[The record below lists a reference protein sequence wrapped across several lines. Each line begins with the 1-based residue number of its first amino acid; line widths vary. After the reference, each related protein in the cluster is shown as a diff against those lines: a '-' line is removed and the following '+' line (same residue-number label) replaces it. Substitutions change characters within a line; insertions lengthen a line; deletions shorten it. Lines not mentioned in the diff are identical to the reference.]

1 MLHHF
6 GGFAFPFFIIRY
18 YFLLFYLNKKYR
30 SKGGPSGWTCELL
43 LPLLGYVVC
52 ADGIATFVEDCC
64 IGSHDPHSG
73 HLIRSSLMAA
83 ANKRNPDKKRTLM
96 MGEIWAKLASKYSK
110 ALDISNFIEVFEP
123 IKTAVGAQGGQSV
136 CCRQRRRQW
145 NSVLLM

>member
-1 MLHHF
+1 M
-6 GGFAFPFFIIRY
+6 
-18 YFLLFYLNKKYR
+18 
-30 SKGGPSGWTCELL
+30 
-43 LPLLGYVVC
+43 VC

-83 ANKRNPDKKRTLM
+83 ANKKNPDKKRTLM

-110 ALDISNFIEVFEP
+110 ALDIPNSKRCLSRFRQQLGREV
-123 IKTAVGAQGGQSV
+123 GLSV
-136 CCRQRRRQW
+136 CCRRQW